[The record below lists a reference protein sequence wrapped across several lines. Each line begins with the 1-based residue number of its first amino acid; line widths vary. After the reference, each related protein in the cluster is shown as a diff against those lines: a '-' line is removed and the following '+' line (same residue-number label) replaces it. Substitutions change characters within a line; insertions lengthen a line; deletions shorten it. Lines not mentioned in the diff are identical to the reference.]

1 MSIAEIDNVDFGM
14 THKANPENPENPENP
29 ASPCEQQKFVEI
41 YFTI

>member
-1 MSIAEIDNVDFGM
+1 MSIAEIDNVVFGM
-14 THKANPENPENPENP
+14 THKANPENPENP